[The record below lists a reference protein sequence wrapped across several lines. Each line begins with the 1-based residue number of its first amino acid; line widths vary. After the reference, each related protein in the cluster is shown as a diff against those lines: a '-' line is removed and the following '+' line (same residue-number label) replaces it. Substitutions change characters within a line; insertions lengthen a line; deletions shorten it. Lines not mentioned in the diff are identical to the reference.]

1 MKKQETKEPS
11 TELIVVK
18 QLPVIEDQLLAV
30 KESIETRVN
39 EAKSLVCTEETY
51 KQIKAVRAELNK
63 EYATLEAKRKEI
75 KKQIL
80 APYEKFEGVYKEC
93 AGDLYM
99 SADRELA
106 AKINEVE
113 DGLKA
118 EKAADLEDYFYDYLR
133 SACIDPSFV
142 SIDDAK
148 IKVGLS
154 DSKTSLHKQAAAFI
168 DRIVD
173 DLKVIDTLENR
184 DEVLAEYG
192 EDYNLSRAMIVV
204 KNRHEA
210 IEAERIRREERER
223 QQAEQQVAVEAVT
236 QAIESVEPPKVE
248 APVIEAPA
256 VETAA
261 ETIYKATF
269 TVWGTVEQLK
279 ALKAFMVEGGYK
291 YE

>member
-1 MKKQETKEPS
+1 MAKKSENTG

-30 KESIETRVN
+30 KASIETRVN

-51 KQIKAVRAELNK
+51 KHIKQVRADLNK
-63 EYATLEAKRKEI
+63 EYSALEAKRKEI

-80 APYEKFEGVYKEC
+80 APYEQFEGVYKEC

-106 AKINEVE
+106 AKIKEVE

-192 EDYNLSRAMIVV
+192 EDYNLSRAMITVE
-204 KNRHEA
+204 NRRKA
-210 IEAERIRREERER
+210 VEAERVRREERER
-223 QQAEQQVAVEAVT
+223 QQAQQQAAVEAVEEVVKEE
-236 QAIESVEPPKVE
+236 AISAPVTSPVKSAVEINAESVLL
-248 APVIEAPA
+248 
-256 VETAA
+256 TC
-261 ETIYKATF
+261 TF
-269 TVWGTVEQLK
+269 TVK
-279 ALKAFMVEGGYK
+279 ATREKLIELRNFLTEGGYD